1 MVLRKMALK
10 SMLKVEKSGIA
21 VASIFYLIAGIA
33 QLVILA
39 MSPIMPIGV
48 LAISCLITAYGL
60 IKMRKWAVW
69 LVVILLFPEITF
81 ATVTLYVSIMQQ
93 QAFFPNLEWLL
104 VHLML
109 VIYVIA
115 TLVASLYVLAKRQD
129 FQ

>member
-1 MVLRKMALK
+1 MALK
-10 SMLKVEKSGIA
+10 SMLGVEKLG
-21 VASIFYLIAGIA
+21 VAIVSIFYLIAGIV

-39 MSPIMPIGV
+39 ISPIMPIGV

-81 ATVTLYVSIMQQ
+81 ATVALYASIMQK

-104 VHLML
+104 LNL
-109 VIYVIA
+109 ILGIYVIA
-115 TLVASLYVLAKRQD
+115 TLVASVYVLAKRQD